1 MVVFMEWKST
11 ESKKFKEEQLS
22 NYYPIVTQDQ
32 KSALERNLF
41 GGWNVDILA
50 SYLNLRWEIFVWISN
65 IIRMFY
71 TNMNFEI
78 LLW

>member
-1 MVVFMEWKST
+1 MEWKST

-41 GGWNVDILA
+41 GG
-50 SYLNLRWEIFVWISN
+50 
-65 IIRMFY
+65 
-71 TNMNFEI
+71 
-78 LLW
+78 